1 MTIVPKFAHDQMY
14 FISGTF
20 GPFLPQTPV
29 EVPLWL
35 AISLKKRRKC
45 SIQPPAWM
53 EKDALAGKLAFEKEH
68 DPFDELPYHFAEV
81 ASLLFSA
88 AADDVP
94 EAEAV
99 RTLLEDLSDV
109 RQAKIRRGVQTVAA
123 DVRQGGS
130 AYAVKLN
137 NVGAMETSLVRPFL
151 TEALNSFFAF
161 RGQDAEEAAR
171 AGGVG
176 TSSQDADAGGGG
188 AAEVV
193 GGRKLR
199 RFR

>member
-1 MTIVPKFAHDQMY
+1 VTIIPKFSHDQMY

-35 AISLKKRRKC
+35 AISLKNRCKC
-45 SIQPPAWM
+45 AIQAPEWM
-53 EKDALAGKLAFEKEH
+53 DKERLTENLQFEKDNETFG
-68 DPFDELPYHFAEV
+68 ELPYHFAEV
-81 ASLLFSA
+81 TSLLFSA
-88 AADDVP
+88 AADDIP
-94 EAEAV
+94 DADAV
-99 RTLLEDLSDV
+99 RTLLEDLGDI
-109 RQAKIRRGVQTVAA
+109 RQAKIRRGVHTVAA
-123 DVRQGGS
+123 DVKTGGT
-130 AYAVKLN
+130 AFAVKLN

-161 RGQDAEEAAR
+161 RGQDAEDAAR
-171 AGGVG
+171 ASGAAA
-176 TSSQDADAGGGG
+176 SQDADAGGAG
-188 AAEVV
+188 AEAA